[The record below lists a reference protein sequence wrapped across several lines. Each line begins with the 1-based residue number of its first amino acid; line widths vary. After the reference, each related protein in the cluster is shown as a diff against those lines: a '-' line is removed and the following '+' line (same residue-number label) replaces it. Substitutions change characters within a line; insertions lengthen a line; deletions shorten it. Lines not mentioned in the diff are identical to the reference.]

1 MTTNFYHKNVLA
13 SYILLITSV
22 FLLDISTLFPPK
34 SRFFFT
40 KSSEKKKTQQ
50 TIYLLVINN
59 DLLFSDGLE
68 MTSYFLA
75 TSFVEMSS
83 SVSCITVI

>member
-22 FLLDISTLFPPK
+22 FLLDILTLFPLK
-34 SRFFFT
+34 SRFFFN
-40 KSSEKKKTQQ
+40 KSRRKTQQ
-50 TIYLLVINN
+50 TIYLLVINT

-68 MTSYFLA
+68 MTNYFLA
-75 TSFVEMSS
+75 TSFIAMSS
-83 SVSCITVI
+83 SVPL